1 MCFMSSLTDS
11 EAIARQKSF
20 KQDQH
25 QIPSV
30 KCLQGTKEVWL
41 LVVLVLVK
49 CHLILCSLSSVKFII
64 WPEYFRHLCRF

>member
-1 MCFMSSLTDS
+1 MCFKSSYS
-11 EAIARQKSF
+11 EAMARQKSF
-20 KQDQH
+20 KQDDQH

-64 WPEYFRHLCRF
+64 